1 MREDGTK
8 MYKMTVYTKDGIEWM
23 VRHAKNPA
31 WFDRFKG
38 KDNYRIVITKG
49 KEVVYSEVE

>member
-1 MREDGTK
+1 

-23 VRHAKNPA
+23 VRHAKNLA

-49 KEVVYSEVE
+49 REVVYSEVE